1 MDLVRK
7 SAARA
12 SQAGSFDMMLGSTN
26 ALMSQLKDNK
36 VIGQEDL
43 SAFQQQLDGVNALP
57 QEQKEMALLGLL
69 RNISGVPEEEYTLNL
84 DDVRMR
90 GSKVIA
96 SNPRGA
102 SPITLVG
109 NPYAKLDREGKPGLY
124 QRRSNGTEV
133 YVGKPVPSAATGSRS
148 DEVSPT
154 ALLNATMGLRTQFS
168 RETNAAKIVD
178 TQLANME
185 SSLKAV
191 QGDADAAGSQGV
203 LTTFQKILD
212 PLSVVRESEY
222 ARGPSGLSLLASIQ
236 GMYDK
241 YTEGG
246 AGVPVVEL
254 EKFVAL
260 ARQFAKNQRDST
272 AQTVESI
279 NSIVEEY
286 GINPV
291 SVFGKREA
299 MTPSPSNTKPNP
311 NRG

>member
-1 MDLVRK
+1 
-7 SAARA
+7 
-12 SQAGSFDMMLGSTN
+12 
-26 ALMSQLKDNK
+26 
-36 VIGQEDL
+36 
-43 SAFQQQLDGVNALP
+43 LP
-57 QEQKEMALLGLL
+57 QGQKNAALRGLL
-69 RNISGVPEEEYTLNL
+69 RNISGQERNIGTAAP
-84 DDVRMR
+84 
-90 GSKVIA
+90 
-96 SNPRGA
+96 GA
-102 SPITLVG
+102 SIIDLDTQEVLGQSPRPDAPVTLVG
-109 NPYAKLDREGKPGLY
+109 APVARINPKTGKPELV
-124 QRRSNGTEV
+124 QRLSDGTIK
-133 YVGKPVPSAATGSRS
+133 YFGDPVPSAKAAGS
-148 DEVSPT
+148 EVSPT
-154 ALLNATMGLRTQFS
+154 ALLNATMGLRTQFGK
-168 RETNAAKIVD
+168 ETNAAKIVD
-178 TQLANME
+178 IQLANME

-191 QGDADAAGSQGV
+191 QGDGDAAGSMAV

-222 ARGPSGLSLLASIQ
+222 ARGPAGLSLLNSIQ

-241 YTEGG
+241 YTKGG
-246 AGVPVVEL
+246 AGVPVAEL

-299 MTPSPSNTKPNP
+299 MTPPPSTTKLNP